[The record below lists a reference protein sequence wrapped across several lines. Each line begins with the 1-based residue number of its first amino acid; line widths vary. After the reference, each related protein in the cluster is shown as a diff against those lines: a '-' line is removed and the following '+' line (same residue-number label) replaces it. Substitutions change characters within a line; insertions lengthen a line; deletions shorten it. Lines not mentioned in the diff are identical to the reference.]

1 MTNGRPVR
9 QAASVASIVLWVG
22 CAGDSAGP
30 LELKLAHAAPP
41 ESLISLASHEFARRA
56 NLALGERARVVVF
69 EAGQLGSDQ
78 TVLQKLKL
86 GTIDFGVPATV
97 MSSAVEAF
105 ALFEMPYLVRDR
117 EHLRRIEEELFW
129 SEVAPHAEAEG
140 YRVIALWENGF
151 RHVTNNSRPI
161 REPADLKGIKIR
173 TPNSPW
179 RVAVFRAFGAAPS
192 PMPFTEVFTALQ
204 TGVMDGQ
211 ENPLTNIANGG
222 LAEVQEYLSLTGHVY
237 SAAYLTV
244 GIERWEKLP
253 EDVRVILER
262 TARETQ
268 AFVHE
273 TARVMDE
280 RIIERLRAGGIR
292 INDVNRDAFARA
304 STPVYENFSD
314 VVPAGRDWI
323 DRALALGVP

>member
-1 MTNGRPVR
+1 MRIATIARR
-9 QAASVASIVLWVG
+9 AMSFAAVTVLVG
-22 CAGDSAGP
+22 CGDDQGGP

-56 NLALGERARVVVF
+56 NLKLGERGRVVVF
-69 EAGQLGSDQ
+69 DAGQLGSDQ
-78 TVLQKLKL
+78 VVLQKLKL
-86 GTIDFGVPATV
+86 GTVDFGVPATV
-97 MSSAVEAF
+97 MSSVVEAF

-117 EHLRRIEEELFW
+117 THLREIEEELFW
-129 SEVAPHAEAEG
+129 SELAPHAEEQG
-140 YRVIALWENGF
+140 YKVIGLWENGF

-161 REPADLKGIKIR
+161 HEPADLRGIRIR

-179 RVAVFRAFGAAPS
+179 RVALFRALGAAPS

-222 LAEVQEYLSLTGHVY
+222 LAEVQDFLSLTGHVY

-244 GIERWEKLP
+244 GVERWAELP
-253 EDVRVILER
+253 EDVRMILEQ

-273 TARVMDE
+273 TGNATDE
-280 RIIERLRAGGIR
+280 SIIRQLRAGGIR
-292 INDVNRDAFARA
+292 VNEVDRDAFVRA
-304 STPVYENFSD
+304 SAPVYQSFGEA
-314 VVPAGRDWI
+314 VPGGGDWI
-323 DRALALGVP
+323 DRALALGGR